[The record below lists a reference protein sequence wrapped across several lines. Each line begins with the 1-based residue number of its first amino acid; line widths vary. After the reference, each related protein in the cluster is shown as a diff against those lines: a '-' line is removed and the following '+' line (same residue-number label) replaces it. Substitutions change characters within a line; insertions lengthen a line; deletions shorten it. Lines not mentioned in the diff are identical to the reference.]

1 MHDKDTIVALAT
13 PLGKGGIGVVRVS
26 GPLAEVIA
34 NNITGGL
41 PKERVATFTHFMDGK
56 GSLIDQGLCLFF
68 RAPRSFTGEDVL
80 EIQGHG
86 GPIVMNL
93 IVERVR
99 ELGARLARPGEF
111 TERAFF
117 NDKIDLSQAEAIADL
132 IDSASNQAAMSA
144 MRSLSGEFSRRIS
157 PITES
162 LIELRVFIEAAID
175 FPEEEID
182 FLDDPRIGNG
192 LDQLIEDITDLKFQA
207 NQGAL
212 LREGINVVLAG
223 RPNAGKSSLMNR
235 FTGTDTSIVTEIAGT
250 TRDVIDEHVHID
262 GIPIRLIDTAGLR
275 QGDDPIE
282 IEGVRRAFREIDQ
295 ADYVLIVVDL
305 DSHREDLKDHVELLL
320 QEIPQN
326 ASYLVVLNKAD
337 IWQPDAI
344 DLDCDYIL
352 TSALTGQGIDALKD
366 RLKEGIGYSTGLEG
380 SFIARSRHLDA
391 LKRGLEAVLKGK
403 ALYTDNKAGELLAEE
418 LHHCQ
423 QALGEITGEFTS
435 DDLLGRIF
443 SAFCIGK

>member
-34 NNITGGL
+34 NNITGGI